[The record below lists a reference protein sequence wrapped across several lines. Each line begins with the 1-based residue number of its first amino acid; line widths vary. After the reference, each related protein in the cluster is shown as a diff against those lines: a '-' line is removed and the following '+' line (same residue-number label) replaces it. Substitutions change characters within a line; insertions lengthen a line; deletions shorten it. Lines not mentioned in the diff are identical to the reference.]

1 MKQTTSHVIRHERCP
16 MCAKLG
22 RDNTHDNLAVYS
34 DGHSWCYSCHYST
47 YPSGVERF
55 KHGSITSS
63 VPEKEP
69 LTLPV
74 DCDINYPPRALKW
87 VEQYELTRVDLLN
100 NNVMWSESM
109 QRLIFPVY
117 ADGWLLAWQGRY
129 FGTQS
134 SAVAKIAKWYG
145 KGNLKDTLH
154 ILGRGDTLVLTED
167 VVSAMKVAKCGVRAV
182 PLFGCIVGD
191 RFKRLKTVL
200 QPSDRCLVW
209 LDLDKAKESAREA
222 RLGNLYGINTS
233 SIITKL
239 DPKECSFFEIQK
251 ELDKS

>member
-1 MKQTTSHVIRHERCP
+1 MKTSHVIRHERCP
-16 MCAKLG
+16 ECAKLG

-34 DGHSWCYSCHYST
+34 DGHTWCYSCHYST
-47 YPSGVERF
+47 YPSGIERF
-55 KHGSITSS
+55 KGAITNT

-87 VEQYELTRVDLLN
+87 IEQYELTRVDLLN

-154 ILGRGDTLVLTED
+154 ILGKGDTLVLTED
-167 VVSAMKVAKCGVRAV
+167 VVSAMKVAKCGVRSM
-182 PLFGCIVGD
+182 PIFGCVVGD

-209 LDLDKAKESAREA
+209 LDPDKRTEAVKEAK
-222 RLGNLYGINTS
+222 LGVLYGLNCS
-233 SIITKL
+233 PVFSEV
-239 DPKECSFFEIQK
+239 DPKELSYEEI
-251 ELDKS
+251 ETILKSS

>member
-1 MKQTTSHVIRHERCP
+1 MKTSHVIRHERCP
-16 MCAKLG
+16 ECAKLG

-47 YPSGVERF
+47 YPSGIERF
-55 KHGSITSS
+55 KGTIANT
-63 VPEKEP
+63 VLEKEP

-74 DCDINYPPRALKW
+74 DCDINYPSRALKW
-87 VEQYELTRVDLLN
+87 IEQYELTRVDLLN

-145 KGNLKDTLH
+145 KGNLKGTLH
-154 ILGRGDTLVLTED
+154 ILGKGTSLVLVED
-167 VVSAMKVAKCGVRAV
+167 VVSAMKVAKCGVRAM
-182 PLFGCIVGD
+182 PLFGCVVGD
-191 RFKRLKTVL
+191 RFKWLKTVL
-200 QPSDRCLVW
+200 QPSDRCLIW
-209 LDLDKAKESAREA
+209 LDPDKHTESIKEAK
-222 RLGNLYGINTS
+222 LGVLYGLNCS
-233 SIITKL
+233 PVFSEV
-239 DPKECSFFEIQK
+239 DPKELEYSEI
-251 ELDKS
+251 ERVLNETI